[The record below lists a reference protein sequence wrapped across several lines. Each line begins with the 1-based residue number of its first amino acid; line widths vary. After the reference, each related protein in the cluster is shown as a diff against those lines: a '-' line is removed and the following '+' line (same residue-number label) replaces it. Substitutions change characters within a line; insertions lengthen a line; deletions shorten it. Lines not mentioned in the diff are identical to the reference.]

1 MFKGTAHFSY
11 IVMGMLIKIFTRPNI
26 KMLEKVIWLSAFLQV
41 WKIEEALNFEKN
53 YQRSWQFLGVISM
66 LAFWIVMQTKTV
78 SLKLVFYEVQLCFCV
93 VKSEMYILKIQNSIF
108 STNYVHSKVVETIK
122 VFFSQSLTGM
132 RLYKLWRI

>member
-1 MFKGTAHFSY
+1 MLNNWQMSMLWVCSLKFSAGQYKNARKSDMTLCIFASLENWGGTKF
-11 IVMGMLIKIFTRPNI
+11 
-26 KMLEKVIWLSAFLQV
+26 
-41 WKIEEALNFEKN
+41 WKH

-66 LAFWIVMQTKTV
+66 LAFWIVMAAKTV
-78 SLKLVFYEVQLCFCV
+78 SSEIVFYEVQLCFCV
-93 VKSEMYILKIQNSIF
+93 VKVRCILKIQNSIF